1 METVANHLRNAS
13 TDSTGSALMNS
24 TNNNREERLSELLLE
39 RFFRAMQ
46 IEFGARW
53 SSQFPTPES
62 LAEAKLEWGKKL
74 AVLSGP
80 QIRAGLD
87 AMDVG
92 QTAWPLGP
100 RGFVKLA
107 KEAYHPSY
115 VYSAE
120 LLTCKKDQEVDPE
133 QQARVRKILADCV
146 KSFQTNK
153 VIIPTENKDDAVTSN
168 QKRRWISDTLTGK
181 CDVKTSFD
189 EWLEFQKDE

>member
-1 METVANHLRNAS
+1 METVVKHLQNALTAS
-13 TDSTGSALMNS
+13 TASALKNS
-24 TNNNREERLSELLLE
+24 TDNKPEDRLNELLLE

-62 LAEAKLEWGKKL
+62 LADAKMEWGKKL
-74 AVLSGP
+74 AGLSGA

-107 KEAYHPSY
+107 RDAYHPPY
-115 VYSAE
+115 RPNPE
-120 LLTCKKDQEVDPE
+120 LLELQKPKVVDPE
-133 QQARVRKILADCV
+133 QQARIKLIIADCLN
-146 KSFQTNK
+146 SFKRDVPGDQVDYETREKTN
-153 VIIPTENKDDAVTSN
+153 
-168 QKRRWISDTLTGK
+168 
-181 CDVKTSFD
+181 D
-189 EWLEFQKDE
+189 EWSEEEQ